1 LWNFNRSVNNSFKVM
16 ATRLDNPTITRF
28 LLEVCEEIL
37 FYNEQSAGYKPELHT
52 KMAEG
57 FYDSGIVDVVSE
69 ILRNRN
75 EESKIAFTLL
85 VLAFSSDER
94 WNKLLEDNSTV
105 ILSFLDDPQ
114 SSSTADETR
123 LKIVPIPTPRFP
135 NNCFV
140 FS

>member
-52 KMAEG
+52 KMTEG
-57 FYDSGIVDVVSE
+57 FYDSGIVDVVAE

-114 SSSTADETR
+114 SVLDGRRDSPQDCTY
-123 LKIVPIPTPRFP
+123 P
-135 NNCFV
+135 NP
-140 FS
+140 SLPQ